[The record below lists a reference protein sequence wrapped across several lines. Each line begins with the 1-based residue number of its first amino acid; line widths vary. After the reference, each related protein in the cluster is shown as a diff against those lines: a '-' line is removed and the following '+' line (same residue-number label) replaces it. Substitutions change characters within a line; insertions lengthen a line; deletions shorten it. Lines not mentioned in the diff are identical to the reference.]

1 MLLATLAL
9 ALCTSAN
16 NTLGVPSPAA
26 PINDTNPVTEQLLLF
41 VQPDASDLA
50 RRFHSE
56 ELAAVEQLCEELELP
71 LRVIDAS
78 QAAPREIALTP
89 LFVFQN
95 WRGRSI
101 YQGRSSGLD
110 RLRNFLRTS
119 RVVPQR
125 DALLHRE
132 NLPVLR
138 AGRAKV
144 AAPIKITPLAG
155 AIPEGFDNKEF
166 EASMRSSLSFAFDRF
181 EWTNQVQLVRSDRS
195 FYFDIYPHLSDEG
208 TLSLALAIFSQFH
221 CKQPVFVTGESPIT
235 GPWDERANLFARA
248 AQELE
253 RAAIEQIAGSDHG
266 DGFDSL
272 GADVATVTW
281 EELGLGLPQKPA
293 TRAAEFE
300 VSEPV
305 AGLWGFEAEATAA
318 VPSLQFR
325 FPAPLEA
332 YTGEVLGVQ
341 AELTL
346 DPKQLGTATGWVE
359 INPATV
365 TMGDGDLDM
374 TLQSS
379 LFLHTSRYPSARF
392 EMESFQSESSTLQ
405 WGELVLGEGLGTF
418 EFKGA
423 KVPLKVR
430 TQLELALNEAGETE
444 LLASGAFEIRLAE
457 DFRISG
463 PDGPMP
469 QRDTL
474 EFDFRFPLAPPAH
487 TDQESQSSASKQGRQ
502 D

>member
-1 MLLATLAL
+1 MFLATLAL
-9 ALCTSAN
+9 ALCTAADS
-16 NTLGVPSPAA
+16 TPEVLSPAT
-26 PINDTNPVTEQLLLF
+26 PTNDTNLAAEQLLLF

-50 RRFHSE
+50 RQFQSD
-56 ELAAVEQLCEELELP
+56 ELAAVEQLCMELGLH
-71 LRVIDAS
+71 LRVMDAS
-78 QAAPREIALTP
+78 RAAPREVALTP

-101 YQGRSSGLD
+101 YQGRSTGLD
-110 RLRNFLRTS
+110 RLHNFLRTS

-125 DALLHRE
+125 EALLSRE
-132 NLPVLR
+132 NLPVLH

-155 AIPEGFDNKEF
+155 ALPEGFDNKAF
-166 EASMRSSLSFAFDRF
+166 EADMRTSMAFAFERF
-181 EWTNQVQLVRSDRS
+181 EWTDQIQLGRSDRS

-235 GPWDERANLFARA
+235 GPWEARASLFARA

-253 RAAIEQIAGSDHG
+253 RAAIEQMGSSDHG

-272 GADVATVTW
+272 SADVAAVTW

-293 TRAAEFE
+293 TRASDFE
-300 VSEPV
+300 VSEPA
-305 AGLWGFEAEATAA
+305 AGLWSFEAEANAA
-318 VPSLQFR
+318 VPALQFR

-341 AELTL
+341 AELAL
-346 DPKQLGTATGWVE
+346 DPKQLGSATGWVE
-359 INPATV
+359 INPASV

-392 EMESFQSESSTLQ
+392 EMESFQSESSSLQ
-405 WGELVLGEGLGTF
+405 WGELVLGEGLGSF

-423 KVPLKVR
+423 RVPLKVR
-430 TQLELALNEAGETE
+430 TQLELTLNEAGETE

-474 EFDFRFPLAPPAH
+474 EFDFRFPLAPPAQK
-487 TDQESQSSASKQGRQ
+487 D
-502 D
+502 